1 MILQHKAMLPGKRA
15 RKGNRTLMENTT
27 LNHSIIRK
35 KFPNERMMYMI
46 EQKQN
51 ITKEYAVAYCIL
63 AYNSL
68 TTRIPKKDRNPEKI
82 ANEMIECMR
91 KYKPKQA
98 LNFANKILNSK
109 N

>member
-1 MILQHKAMLPGKRA
+1 
-15 RKGNRTLMENTT
+15 
-27 LNHSIIRK
+27 
-35 KFPNERMMYMI
+35 MI

-68 TTRIPKKDRNPEKI
+68 TTRVAKKDRNTEKM
-82 ANEMIECMR
+82 AHEMIECMR

-98 LNFANKILNSK
+98 LKLANKILNTK

>member
-1 MILQHKAMLPGKRA
+1 
-15 RKGNRTLMENTT
+15 
-27 LNHSIIRK
+27 
-35 KFPNERMMYMI
+35 MI

-68 TTRIPKKDRNPEKI
+68 TTRVSKKERTPEKI
-82 ANEMIECMR
+82 AQEMIECMR

-98 LNFANKILNSK
+98 ISLANKVLNVK
-109 N
+109 FEKKADK